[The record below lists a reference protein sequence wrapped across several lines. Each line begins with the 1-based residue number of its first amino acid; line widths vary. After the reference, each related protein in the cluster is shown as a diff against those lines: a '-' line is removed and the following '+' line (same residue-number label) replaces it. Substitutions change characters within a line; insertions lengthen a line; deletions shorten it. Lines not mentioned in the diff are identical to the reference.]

1 MPILGHRA
9 TSSPIPGAATEA
21 ARALSLQAEPRTA
34 AAVAIQAWWRG
45 QLVRRALQVADA
57 SARRIQ
63 AWWQKVASQ
72 KKEQQRLK
80 VLVDYVRTERA
91 SVLLQAQMRAWA
103 ARARYKR
110 CQEAARTIQTHWRQH
125 ARRQE
130 QGTAASGCA
139 GDVDLLVEVILG

>member
-1 MPILGHRA
+1 TCPKSRSIL
-9 TSSPIPGAATEA
+9 I
-21 ARALSLQAEPRTA
+21 AEPRTA

-110 CQEAARTIQTHWRQH
+110 CQEAARTIQTRWRQH

-130 QGTAASGCA
+130 GLPAEELELPCCCQGCDSTRGC
-139 GDVDLLVEVILG
+139 LHPP